1 MSKTQTRQRNHSVA
15 IFLFPSYMQEV
26 QGELIDV
33 DDQMLKVL
41 DDLDM
46 DSELILIIDLVYMYS
61 V

>member
-1 MSKTQTRQRNHSVA
+1 
-15 IFLFPSYMQEV
+15 MQEV